1 MFDPLIKH
9 YERLNNIK
17 PSAEIASVFSGS
29 NKRRKRQ
36 KSATAY
42 PGQSVGSQRYGSNGR
57 PQRPHSSIVISSHN
71 NSTADANNNYYQG
84 LQMRR
89 NSSNQ
94 FSNTLGSNSGQNVY
108 SQRNIS
114 NQVKIISYRIL
125 CS

>member
-36 KSATAY
+36 KSATGY
-42 PGQSVGSQRYGSNGR
+42 PGQSVGNQRNGSYGR
-57 PQRPHSSIVISSHN
+57 PQRPHSSIVLSSHN
-71 NSTADANNNYYQG
+71 NSTADANNNHYQG
-84 LQMRR
+84 LQIRR

-94 FSNTLGSNSGQNVY
+94 LNNTLGSNTGQNVY

-114 NQVKIISYRIL
+114 NQVNIISHKF
-125 CS
+125 S